1 MHVLFVCT
9 VYNMYTGQTEF
20 SAVIYHIYNM
30 YQSLY
35 LLLVD
40 LNKAVCIIAMR
51 LCVLLHASL

>member
-1 MHVLFVCT
+1 
-9 VYNMYTGQTEF
+9 MYTGQTEF